1 MAASFQRVTCE
12 TLAGTLKRAYE
23 EFRPKSVVIAGG
35 VSANTRL
42 REEVS
47 KQLPAEMHYAPLE
60 YCTDNGAMIA
70 AMGYELA
77 QAGRTTDPLTLRTD
91 PSLAV

>member
-1 MAASFQRVTCE
+1 MVAHTYANMLIADRPEYPLLSLSASGSHSQ
-12 TLAGTLKRAYE
+12 
-23 EFRPKSVVIAGG
+23 
-35 VSANTRL
+35 
-42 REEVS
+42 
-47 KQLPAEMHYAPLE
+47 QLPVEMHYAPLE

-77 QAGRTTDPLTLRTD
+77 LAHRTTDPLTLGTD